1 MPHTQHPI
9 PALTSFLETYH
20 SLNLSTITTLTSTPS
35 PLEFMRYVAQNTPF
49 VIRGGASDWSA
60 VQKWNVGYLKGIMG
74 EGKVQVAITPFG

>member
-1 MPHTQHPI
+1 M
-9 PALTSFLETYH
+9 PALTDLIEIYH
-20 SLNLSTITTLTSTPS
+20 SLNPSTITILSCNPS